1 MIRVDNLEMTYGTG
15 RDAHPAVRNV
25 SFNVGSGLF
34 YTLLG
39 PSGCGKTTTLRC
51 IAGLERPAGGRIMV
65 GDQVV
70 FSALDQS
77 WVPPSRR
84 QIGMVF
90 QSYAIWPHLDVF
102 DNVAFPLR
110 RLRPKPDKSEISSRV
125 LDCLELVKL
134 GGLEHRPGTDLSGG
148 QQQRLALARALVFE
162 PRVLLLDEP
171 LSNLD
176 AKLRDEMRSELKQL
190 TNRLGITTIFV
201 THEQVEALTMSDR
214 IAVMNSGKI
223 VQEGTPN
230 EIYRFPVDNFV
241 ADFIGK
247 TNLLQGSVIKSFK
260 KDDRTHVVVDS
271 PIGNIS
277 GVSNVDLA
285 EKDSV
290 VVLFRPE
297 NVFLSNGTS
306 TQEENVF
313 QGTLSESMFIGNAVE
328 CAVEVEEF
336 SLKVHA
342 HPSSVPNLGDTV
354 SVRISAGDCQILVDV
369 APS

>member
-1 MIRVDNLEMTYGTG
+1 
-15 RDAHPAVRNV
+15 
-25 SFNVGSGLF
+25 
-34 YTLLG
+34 
-39 PSGCGKTTTLRC
+39 
-51 IAGLERPAGGRIMV
+51 
-65 GDQVV
+65 
-70 FSALDQS
+70 
-77 WVPPSRR
+77 
-84 QIGMVF
+84 
-90 QSYAIWPHLDVF
+90 
-102 DNVAFPLR
+102 
-110 RLRPKPDKSEISSRV
+110 
-125 LDCLELVKL
+125 
-134 GGLEHRPGTDLSGG
+134 
-148 QQQRLALARALVFE
+148 
-162 PRVLLLDEP
+162 
-171 LSNLD
+171 
-176 AKLRDEMRSELKQL
+176 MRSELKQL

-285 EKDSV
+285 EKGSV